1 MHPSA
6 GTESTSKRESRS
18 SELPTCST
26 MTPDPGDSTG
36 FSPSVSVCF
45 TGGGEAAEA
54 RRRTQKWLK
63 RDGKMSLVYD
73 EP

>member
-1 MHPSA
+1 M
-6 GTESTSKRESRS
+6 
-18 SELPTCST
+18 PTCST